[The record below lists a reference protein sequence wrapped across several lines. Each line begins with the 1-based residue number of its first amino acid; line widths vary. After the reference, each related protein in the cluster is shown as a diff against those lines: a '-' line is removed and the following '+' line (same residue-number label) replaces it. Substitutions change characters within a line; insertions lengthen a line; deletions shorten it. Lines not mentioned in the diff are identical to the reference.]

1 MDKQK
6 TMKNLGILGM
16 VVAAV
21 GTAYAVRH
29 RKDIA
34 KKVPEVVE
42 EVKERSALALH
53 HRIGYPVWEYIK
65 RKNSL
70 PF

>member
-1 MDKQK
+1 
-6 TMKNLGILGM
+6 M

-21 GTAYAVRH
+21 GTAYAVRR

-42 EVKERSALALH
+42 EVRERSALAIH
-53 HRIGYPVWEYIK
+53 RRIGYPVWEYIK

>member
-1 MDKQK
+1 
-6 TMKNLGILGM
+6 M
-16 VVAAV
+16 VVAAG
-21 GTAYAVRH
+21 GTAYAVKR
-29 RKDIA
+29 RRDIA

-42 EVKERSALALH
+42 EVKERSALAIH

>member
-1 MDKQK
+1 
-6 TMKNLGILGM
+6 M

-21 GTAYAVRH
+21 GTVYAVKH
-29 RKDIA
+29 RKGIA
-34 KKVPEVVE
+34 KKVPAAAE
-42 EVKERSALALH
+42 EVRERSALAIH
-53 HRIGYPVWEYIK
+53 RRIGYPVWEYIK

>member
-1 MDKQK
+1 
-6 TMKNLGILGM
+6 M

-21 GTAYAVRH
+21 GTVYAVRH

-42 EVKERSALALH
+42 EVKERSALAIH

>member
-6 TMKNLGILGM
+6 TMKSFGILGM

-21 GTAYAVRH
+21 GTVYAVKH
-29 RKDIA
+29 RKDLV
-34 KKVPEVVE
+34 KRVPEAVE
-42 EVKERSALALH
+42 EVKERSALAIH
-53 HRIGYPVWEYIK
+53 RRIGYPIWEYIK

>member
-1 MDKQK
+1 
-6 TMKNLGILGM
+6 M

-21 GTAYAVRH
+21 GTAYAVKR
-29 RKDIA
+29 RRDIA

-42 EVKERSALALH
+42 EVKERSALEIH
-53 HRIGYPVWEYIK
+53 HRIGYPVGEYIK